1 MAAALPF
8 WQALAGSA
16 PALIAADG
24 SVITHEQLAERADA
38 LARQLAAPGKL
49 LALLSATPEAATIV
63 AYLALLRAGHAVL
76 LLTPDSPALP
86 ALLAT
91 YRPDLLIG
99 FEPQPGYAA
108 SGLGGIDTQRILAPA
123 GEAPHPDLAVL
134 LTTSGSTGSPKL
146 VRLSHRAVAANAA
159 QIVEALRMGP
169 DDRAVTTLSPAYSFG
184 LSVVNSHLLCGGS
197 LLLTARTP
205 LEREF
210 WAELGEHGVTTLPGV
225 PFTFDVVRRAGG
237 AKLAPAS
244 LRKLIQAGGAMPVAV
259 QRWLREAFAGRA
271 DLFVMYG
278 QTEATAR
285 IAVLPPEEAAANEGS
300 VGRPLPGGW
309 AEIDADGQI
318 VYHGPNVMMGYA
330 ECRADLARGDGLG
343 GVLATGDL
351 GRIGDSGLLWITG
364 RLKRIAKP
372 FGIRLNLDDIEAELA
387 PLGSLAVA
395 GDDAA
400 LHIFAES
407 GDEAALRAAAQALAA
422 RLKLPA
428 SLVRLRMVAA
438 LPRTANGKIEY
449 GRLGHGG

>member
-1 MAAALPF
+1 MATALLF
-8 WQALAGSA
+8 WQALAGSG

-24 SVITHEQLAERADA
+24 SVTTHDQLAERADV
-38 LARQLAAPGKL
+38 LAHKLVGAGKL
-49 LALLSATPEAATIV
+49 LVLLSATPDAATIV

-76 LLTPDSPALP
+76 LLPPDSPALP
-86 ALLAT
+86 ALLSA

-99 FEPQPGYAA
+99 FEPQPGYEAT
-108 SGLGGIDTQRILAPA
+108 GLDGIGIQRILSPA
-123 GEAPHPDLAVL
+123 GEPPHPDLAVL

-146 VRLSHRAVAANAA
+146 VRLSHRAIVANAA

-169 DDRAVTTLSPAYSFG
+169 GDRAVTTLSPAYSFG

-197 LLLTARTP
+197 LLLTGRTP

-225 PFTFDVVRRAGG
+225 PFTFDVVRRVGG
-237 AKLAPAS
+237 AKLAPTT
-244 LRKLIQAGGAMPVAV
+244 LRKLIQAGGAMPVPM
-259 QRWLREAFAGRA
+259 QRWLREAFADRA
-271 DLFVMYG
+271 ELFVMYG

-285 IAVLPPEEAAANEGS
+285 IAVLPPEETAANEGS
-300 VGRPLPGGW
+300 VGRPVPGSQ
-309 AEIDADGQI
+309 AEIDIDGQI
-318 VYHGPNVMMGYA
+318 VFHGPNVMMGYA
-330 ECRADLARGDGLG
+330 ECRADLARGDELG
-343 GVLATGDL
+343 GVLPTGDL
-351 GRIGDSGLLWITG
+351 GRIGEDGLLWITG

-395 GDDAA
+395 GDDST

-407 GDEAALRAAAQALAA
+407 GDEALLRAALLSLAA

-428 SLVRLRMVAA
+428 SLARLSMVAE
-438 LPRTANGKIEY
+438 LPRTTSGKIDY

>member
-24 SVITHEQLAERADA
+24 SVTTHDQLAERADA
-38 LARQLAAPGKL
+38 LARKLAAPGKL

-86 ALLAT
+86 ALLET

-99 FEPQPGYAA
+99 FDAQPGYVTDI
-108 SGLGGIDTQRILAPA
+108 GIQRILTPA
-123 GEAPHPDLAVL
+123 DEAPHPDLAVL

-197 LLLTARTP
+197 LLLTGRTP

-271 DLFVMYG
+271 ELFVMYG

-285 IAVLPPEEAAANEGS
+285 IAVLPPEEATANEGS
-300 VGRPLPGGW
+300 VGRPLPGSR

-318 VYHGPNVMMGYA
+318 VFHGPNVMMGYA
-330 ECRADLARGDGLG
+330 ECRADLVRGDEMG
-343 GVLATGDL
+343 GVLPTGDL
-351 GRIGDSGLLWITG
+351 GRIGNGGLLWITG

-395 GDDAA
+395 GDDSA
-400 LHIFAES
+400 LHVFAES
-407 GDEAALRAAAQALAA
+407 GDEATLRAALQALAA

-428 SLVRLRMVAA
+428 SLVRLRMVAE
-438 LPRTANGKIEY
+438 LPRTANGKIDY
-449 GRLGHGG
+449 GRLSHGG